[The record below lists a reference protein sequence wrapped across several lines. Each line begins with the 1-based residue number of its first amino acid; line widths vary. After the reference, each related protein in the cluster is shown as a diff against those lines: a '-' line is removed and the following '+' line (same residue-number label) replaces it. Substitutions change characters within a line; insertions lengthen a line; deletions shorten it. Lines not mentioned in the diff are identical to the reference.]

1 MKTGRKI
8 FTAVLSAACILS
20 LAACGHSAGQGASEN
35 KNREEEQAEKEW
47 TQRQKELLE
56 KMGLSGDYDELTD
69 TQKSAVTS
77 ADDMLAYL
85 EEKYGKRFCYLSYA
99 PSGTLDKEHLEA
111 YPADG
116 QPYDKVT
123 VYRTYENGEYS
134 YEDDY
139 ENILIRPRYEEKVR
153 HFAEEYFPAEG
164 IKVYT
169 DIKSIDGSVT
179 EENILEN
186 VSAVTYVFTD
196 DSVCSAEAYERFVD
210 ACGQWL
216 KEHCQG
222 VPAGIYLRMTQS
234 EAWAKISEAD
244 YEDSIREDI
253 FTAENDCSISG
264 SGKVTIY

>member
-1 MKTGRKI
+1 MRKWGFPGI
-8 FTAVLSAACILS
+8 MTS
-20 LAACGHSAGQGASEN
+20 LPIRRRARS
-35 KNREEEQAEKEW
+35 R
-47 TQRQKELLE
+47 LL
-56 KMGLSGDYDELTD
+56 MICLLI
-69 TQKSAVTS
+69 
-77 ADDMLAYL
+77 MLAYL

-139 ENILIRPRYEEKVR
+139 ENILIRPRYEETVR
-153 HFAEEYFPAEG
+153 DFVEEYFPAEG

-179 EENILEN
+179 EENILGN

>member
-1 MKTGRKI
+1 MVGCLLTKKRNGHKGGQIEYVFNEFERPDDKTGHYYKI
-8 FTAVLSAACILS
+8 ASKDVNIFKCAAHDY
-20 LAACGHSAGQGASEN
+20 GVPQ
-35 KNREEEQAEKEW
+35 KRE
-47 TQRQKELLE
+47 RIFIV
-56 KMGLSGDYDELTD
+56 GCNS
-69 TQKSAVTS
+69 
-77 ADDMLAYL
+77 
-85 EEKYGKRFCYLSYA
+85 KYGENPFVYPEKTHGPGRRYPYVTVEDAFRYLPEVHSGEGAEELSYK
-99 PSGTLDKEHLEA
+99 P
-111 YPADG
+111 
-116 QPYDKVT
+116 
-123 VYRTYENGEYS
+123 S

-139 ENILIRPRYEEKVR
+139 ENTLIKPWYEEKVR
-153 HFAEEYFPAEG
+153 DFAEEYFPAEG

-169 DIKSIDGSVT
+169 DIKSIGGSVT
-179 EENILEN
+179 EENILE
-186 VSAVTYVFTD
+186 SASAATYVFTD

-216 KEHCQG
+216 KEHCRG

>member
-20 LAACGHSAGQGASEN
+20 LVSCGQSTGQGVSEN
-35 KNREEEQAEKEW
+35 KSREEEQVEKEW
-47 TQRQKELLE
+47 TQRQEELLE
-56 KMGLSGDYDELTD
+56 EMGLSGDYDELTD

-85 EEKYGKRFCYLSYA
+85 EEKYGQEFCYLSYA

-139 ENILIRPRYEEKVR
+139 ENILARPWYEDKVR
-153 HFAEEYFPAEG
+153 AFAEEYFPEKG

-169 DIKSIDGSVT
+169 DIRSIDGEVT

-196 DSVCSAEAYERFVD
+196 DSVCSTEAYERFVD

>member
-20 LAACGHSAGQGASEN
+20 LVSCGQSTGQGVSEN
-35 KNREEEQAEKEW
+35 KSREEAQVEKEW
-47 TQRQKELLE
+47 TQRQEELLE
-56 KMGLSGDYDELTD
+56 EMGLSGDYDELTD

-139 ENILIRPRYEEKVR
+139 ENILIRPRYEETVR
-153 HFAEEYFPAEG
+153 DFAEEYFPAEG

>member
-20 LAACGHSAGQGASEN
+20 LVSCGQSTRQGVSEN
-35 KNREEEQAEKEW
+35 KSREEEQVEKEW
-47 TQRQKELLE
+47 TQRQEELLE
-56 KMGLSGDYDELTD
+56 EMGLSGDYDELTD

-153 HFAEEYFPAEG
+153 DFAEEYFPAEG

-186 VSAVTYVFTD
+186 VSAVTYVFSGD
-196 DSVCSAEAYERFVD
+196 LVCSARGFVRFFG
-210 ACGQWL
+210 ACGP
-216 KEHCQG
+216 G
-222 VPAGIYLRMTQS
+222 VEGNIPGGAGGGFFRVS
-234 EAWAKISEAD
+234 PS
-244 YEDSIREDI
+244 
-253 FTAENDCSISG
+253 
-264 SGKVTIY
+264 

>member
-1 MKTGRKI
+1 MKSGRKI
-8 FTAVLSAACILS
+8 FTAVLSAVCILS
-20 LAACGHSAGQGASEN
+20 LASCGQSAEQGVSEN
-35 KNREEEQAEKEW
+35 KSREEEQVKKEW

-56 KMGLSGDYDELTD
+56 EMGLSGDYDELTD

-85 EEKYGKRFCYLSYA
+85 EEKYGKEFCYLSYA
-99 PSGTLDKEHLEA
+99 PSGTLDEEHLEA

-139 ENILIRPRYEEKVR
+139 ENTLIKPWYEEKVR
-153 HFAEEYFPAEG
+153 DFAEEYFPAEG

-169 DIKSIDGSVT
+169 DIKSIGGSVT
-179 EENILEN
+179 EENILE
-186 VSAVTYVFTD
+186 SASAATYVFTD
-196 DSVCSAEAYERFVD
+196 DSVCSAEDYERFVD

-216 KEHCQG
+216 KEHCRG